1 MLKFIFLMLISI
13 FKIRQNIILKSLYIQ
28 IKDKHMMN
36 YEEYNNFQLK
46 DSNEKSKERK
56 KITKFK
62 PKRINSK
69 FSELNKQIE
78 EQEKQKRDIN
88 RKMNQYVAGPSV
100 FD

>member
-1 MLKFIFLMLISI
+1 
-13 FKIRQNIILKSLYIQ
+13 
-28 IKDKHMMN
+28 MN
-36 YEEYNNFQLK
+36 YEEYNNFQLN

-78 EQEKQKRDIN
+78 EEEKQKREIN
-88 RKMNQYVAGPSV
+88 KKMNQYVAGASA